1 MSMARSTGFAIFPLL
16 LWSAAPLVAQD
27 YDPDLPAS
35 LVQALHSAFGEHH
48 ARAVHAKG
56 IILQGTFQ
64 PDAAAQ
70 MLSTA
75 ALFTADTPVIV
86 RFSNFTGIPDI
97 PDTMK
102 EASPRGFAIRFGT
115 LDAPLMDIVGHDFNG
130 FPTRTAAEFGDL
142 LRALAASGAG
152 VAKPTPLDQFLAA
165 HPLAATF
172 LTTQNPPPESFA
184 TTGYFGVNAVTF
196 INAGGERMAVRYQFV
211 PQAGKHYLDDTAL
224 AKLGP
229 AYLGEEIVARL
240 AKGPVVFDWFA
251 QVAESS
257 DILDDPSIAWPDTR
271 RVEKLGTITIT
282 GVADQAIDSSL
293 MFLPGQMPDG
303 IEIADPMLEIRD
315 AAYPISFGERQ

>member
-1 MSMARSTGFAIFPLL
+1 MSMARSTAFAILPLL
-16 LWSAAPLVAQD
+16 LWSAAPSVAQD

-64 PDAAAQ
+64 PDAAAHL
-70 MLSTA
+70 LSSA
-75 ALFTADTPVIV
+75 ALFTAATPVIV

-97 PDTMK
+97 PDTAK
-102 EASPRGFAIRFGT
+102 EASPRGMAIRFGT
-115 LDAPLMDIVGHDFNG
+115 LDAPLMDIVAHDFNG
-130 FPTRTAAEFGDL
+130 FPTKTAAEFGDL
-142 LRALAASGAG
+142 LRALAGSGAG
-152 VAKPTPLDQFLAA
+152 ATKPTPLDQFLAV
-165 HPLAATF
+165 HPIAATF

-196 INAGGERMAVRYQFV
+196 LKADGARMAVRYQFV
-211 PQAGKHYLDDTAL
+211 PQAGKHYLDDAAL

-229 AYLGEEIVARL
+229 TYLSEEIVGRL

-282 GVADQAIDSSL
+282 GVADPAIDSSL